1 MTAEQMTALFTGVDL
16 SILTDI
22 LTAAITWALPVMV
35 TCSILNKIHY
45 IALGYIRG
53 AC

>member
-22 LTAAITWALPVMV
+22 LTYRSWVHSWRLLMTV
-35 TCSILNKIHY
+35 TT
-45 IALGYIRG
+45 
-53 AC
+53 